1 MPARKIHKIKSKK
14 PEIFFR
20 AGGSNSNTQWA
31 KIKKWVLVEG
41 RTGSTFIAELIEMN
55 LLHILNLEL
64 TKLK

>member
-1 MPARKIHKIKSKK
+1 MVLLLFYNGLKRHDIKS
-14 PEIFFR
+14 
-20 AGGSNSNTQWA
+20 GGSNSKTQWA

-41 RTGSTFIAELIEMN
+41 RTGSMFIAELIEMN